1 MKKEFQTHQSF
12 LQHHPQQDPEVKVPF
27 PCNST
32 STYPQRSAKKQGFGT
47 LGEEDRHERRRAREA
62 RGRQT
67 HLDASTRLRVTP
79 KEHPGRWRRSEK
91 HYAGHEGQ
99 QQREQGGPGLAPNGT
114 EQAFRAPA
122 TDTFEMSKN
131 SVQFYSRVHTKSPS
145 RI

>member
-1 MKKEFQTHQSF
+1 MLK
-12 LQHHPQQDPEVKVPF
+12 
-27 PCNST
+27 
-32 STYPQRSAKKQGFGT
+32 
-47 LGEEDRHERRRAREA
+47 
-62 RGRQT
+62 
-67 HLDASTRLRVTP
+67 VTP
-79 KEHPGRWRRSEK
+79 KEHPAQWWWRK
-91 HYAGHEGQ
+91 HHGAGHEGQ

>member
-1 MKKEFQTHQSF
+1 MTRGRGAQWLNHLAKASKTHQSL
-12 LQHHPQQDPEVKVPF
+12 LQHHPRQDPEVKLPF
-27 PCNST
+27 PPQST
-32 STYPQRSAKKQGFGT
+32 STSSQLTPKKQGSGRLEPGT
-47 LGEEDRHERRRAREA
+47 YHERRRAREA

-67 HLDASTRLRVTP
+67 HLDACTRLRVTP

-122 TDTFEMSKN
+122 TDTFDSK
-131 SVQFYSRVHTKSPS
+131 K
-145 RI
+145 

>member
-1 MKKEFQTHQSF
+1 MTRGRGAQWLNHLGKEAQTHQSL
-12 LQHHPQQDPEVKVPF
+12 LQHHPQQDPEVKLPF
-27 PCNST
+27 PPQST
-32 STYPQRSAKKQGFGT
+32 STSSQRSLKKQGSGR
-47 LGEEDRHERRRAREA
+47 LEPGIYHERRRAREA

-67 HLDASTRLRVTP
+67 HLDACTRLRVTP

-122 TDTFEMSKN
+122 TDTFDSK
-131 SVQFYSRVHTKSPS
+131 K
-145 RI
+145 